1 MIVQQVSGR
10 FRLRTVE
17 EGVKIYKCE
26 EFLYGK
32 EIDKLATEIVP
43 EMIGGHEI
51 GVLKD
56 LPRIE
61 DFSQSHTVCRDIV
74 LEVVAHCIRR
84 TSCNEEECVERYEEW
99 INTNERKR

>member
-1 MIVQQVSGR
+1 MIDQQVSG
-10 FRLRTVE
+10 RLRTVE

-32 EIDKLATEIVP
+32 EIDKLANEIVP

-61 DFSQSHTVCRDIV
+61 DFSHTVCRDIV

-84 TSCNEEECVERYEEW
+84 TTWNEEECVERYEEW

>member
-1 MIVQQVSGR
+1 MIDQQVSGR
-10 FRLRTVE
+10 LRLRTVE

-43 EMIGGHEI
+43 EMIGGREI
-51 GVLKD
+51 GLLKD
-56 LPRIE
+56 LPWIE
-61 DFSQSHTVCRDIV
+61 DFSHTVCRDIV

-84 TSCNEEECVERYEEW
+84 TTWNEEECVERYEEG
-99 INTNERKR
+99 INMNEGKR